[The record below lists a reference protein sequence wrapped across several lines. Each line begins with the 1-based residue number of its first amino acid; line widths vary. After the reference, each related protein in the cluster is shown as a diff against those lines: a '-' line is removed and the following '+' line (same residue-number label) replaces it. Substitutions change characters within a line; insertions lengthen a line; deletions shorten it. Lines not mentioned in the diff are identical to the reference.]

1 MMWNIF
7 ENCWLL
13 LTLAGVS
20 LVVASIV
27 RQEKPEWGYKP
38 LLVPLLL
45 AALAFGLDYAFT
57 TDYEAV
63 SSIVPA
69 CKRAAIN
76 ENPGRI
82 MELISPNYRDRY
94 HNDRMAL
101 SSKVGHTITGSSIK
115 KIRTQSHTV
124 TLEGAKAR
132 SELIVAVHMNND
144 SRYAAY
150 GTFFM
155 VEMHFDYEKVDEKWY
170 IQRIEV
176 KSINY
181 QPMNWGEIP

>member
-1 MMWNIF
+1 MWNIF

-13 LTLAGVS
+13 LTLAGIS
-20 LVVASIV
+20 LVVASII

-45 AALAFGLDYAFT
+45 AALAFGMDYAFI
-57 TDYEAV
+57 TDFEAV
-63 SSIVPA
+63 SAIVPA
-69 CKRAAIN
+69 CRQAAID
-76 ENPGRI
+76 ENSDRI

-101 SSKVGHTITGSSIK
+101 RNRVAHTITGASIK
-115 KIRTQSHTV
+115 KIRTQSHIVTV
-124 TLEGAKAR
+124 EGAKAQ
-132 SELIVAVHMNND
+132 SELIAAVHMNSD

-155 VEMHFDYEKVDEKWY
+155 VEMNFDYEKAGSQWY
-170 IQRIEV
+170 ILQMDV
-176 KSINY
+176 KTVNY
-181 QPMNWGEIP
+181 QPMNWNAIP

>member
-7 ENCWLL
+7 ENGWLL

-45 AALAFGLDYAFT
+45 AVLAFGMDYAFT
-57 TDYEAV
+57 TDFEAV
-63 SSIVPA
+63 SAIVPA
-69 CKRAAIN
+69 CKQAAIDG
-76 ENPGRI
+76 NPDRI
-82 MELISPNYRDRY
+82 MELISPNYRDKY
-94 HNDRMAL
+94 HNDRTDL
-101 SSKVGHTITGSSIK
+101 HSRVRHTITGASIK

-124 TLEGAKAR
+124 TVEGAKAR

-155 VEMHFDYEKVDEKWY
+155 VEINFDYEKIDEEWY
-170 IQRIEV
+170 ILQMDIKTV
-176 KSINY
+176 NY
-181 QPMNWGEIP
+181 QPMKWSEIP